1 MLMGKIQYEG
11 SDQFRPVSPWGY
23 IGYGLL
29 FAIPVVGLILLIVFA
44 VSDRNIN
51 RRNYAR
57 SYWCVLLVALV
68 LVLVLSLLTVFRVGD
83 VGWNLKHTFPAF
95 RETIESLEQAVPS
108 ADTGSAGQRK
118 TASATQARQSAATQA
133 PAAAVTEQVKQA
145 PGVRDDVKKAIDS
158 YEEFF
163 REYAAFM
170 KKYASSTDPIGMMQD
185 YADMLLRYQ
194 DTMQSWSRFQD
205 DYKLNDAEMA
215 YYLEAS
221 VRIERMLLD
230 VK

>member
-44 VSDRNIN
+44 VSDKNIN

-95 RETIESLEQAVPS
+95 RETIESLERTSS
-108 ADTGSAGQRK
+108 AAGTGSAAQRK

-145 PGVRDDVKKAIDS
+145 PGVRDDVRKAIDS

-221 VRIERMLLD
+221 VRIEKMLLD